1 MLHEPGVR
9 AAGVPVDAAVKFQV
23 SGISGPPLATKGQTR
38 YPLPLPVVDVNG
50 DTVPFAT
57 MGQATDLSESDKYA
71 KNLVDVVNNMVGEM
85 GYDVVFRKN
94 ERGGIGHFMF
104 KRDDGRVLPLPMN
117 AARLP
122 VLNTVGL
129 KPAYPSKPDSLRA
142 FAKVVL
148 AAAELADAGVK
159 KKASAASKALA
170 FALQEASDASDTDSL
185 DSTSDS
191 GGLTDAESAYRKVA
205 LRAQKRKERKARR
218 RVARNL
224 LSATDAHNLLH
235 RSHVATHKALAQ
247 PEVNFVTSEGKVVSG
262 DRVSV
267 DELKVDCDVCRYT
280 KMEAPAR
287 RVHSTCAH
295 E

>member
-1 MLHEPGVR
+1 M
-9 AAGVPVDAAVKFQV
+9 PVDAAVKFQV

>member
-1 MLHEPGVR
+1 L
-9 AAGVPVDAAVKFQV
+9 
-23 SGISGPPLATKGQTR
+23 L
-38 YPLPLPVVDVNG
+38 
-50 DTVPFAT
+50 
-57 MGQATDLSESDKYA
+57 
-71 KNLVDVVNNMVGEM
+71 DVVNNVVGEM

-104 KRDDGRVLPLPMN
+104 KRDEGRVCPLPMN

-122 VLNTVGL
+122 VLNTIGL
-129 KPAYPSKPDSLRA
+129 KPAYPSKPDSLRT

-148 AAAELADAGVK
+148 EAAELADAGVK
-159 KKASAASKALA
+159 KKAGAASKALA
-170 FALQEASDASDTDSL
+170 FALQEASDMSDSGSVG
-185 DSTSDS
+185 STSDS
-191 GGLTDAESAYRKVA
+191 DGLSDAERAYRQVA
-205 LRAQKRKERKARR
+205 LKAQKRKERKARR

-224 LSATDAHNLLH
+224 LSASDAHNLLH

-262 DRVSV
+262 DNIKV
-267 DELKVDCDVCRYT
+267 DDLKVDCEICRCT

-287 RVHSTCAH
+287 RVHSACAH